1 MNSQWLPSDIMCIDA
16 VLMGAT
22 IAREVANFSKATI
35 GRYCCNKH
43 SMAMFQY
50 VQPCLNCAL
59 SRHLSTAINDLF
71 LKDLFVII
79 GGY

>member
-1 MNSQWLPSDIMCIDA
+1 MASSDILCIDYA
-16 VLMGAT
+16 VLMGAI
-22 IAREVANFSKATI
+22 IAHEVANFSKATI
-35 GRYCCNKH
+35 GRYCCSKH
-43 SMAMFQY
+43 SMAFFKY

-59 SRHLSTAINDLF
+59 SSHLSTAINDLI